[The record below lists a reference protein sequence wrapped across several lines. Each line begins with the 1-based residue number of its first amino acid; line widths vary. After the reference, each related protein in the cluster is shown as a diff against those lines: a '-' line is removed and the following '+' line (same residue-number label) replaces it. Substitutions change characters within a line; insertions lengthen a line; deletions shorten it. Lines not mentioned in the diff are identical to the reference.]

1 MGSLG
6 RPNSDVTILKI
17 RFKTVKVRV
26 KVRVLCRDVQRFPGT
41 ANPSTTE
48 SSKVA
53 QQARQRLQFSWP
65 TLTHCKQS
73 YNDESNEEQ
82 RVEHKSRRNPQ
93 VRYMWSRGE
102 FDTERRQLCLTR
114 RLNNPML

>member
-26 KVRVLCRDVQRFPGT
+26 KVKVLGRDIQRLPGT
-41 ANPSTTE
+41 ANLSTTE
-48 SSKVA
+48 SSNVA
-53 QQARQRLQFSWP
+53 QQARQFSWP
-65 TLTHCKQS
+65 MLTHCKQS